1 MLQNYLM
8 EKLYTELFNATF
20 KRFIKCAKMYLN
32 NYDYFSKDSLNCT
45 YNKTIEIYKRLTRS
59 YLRYGIV
66 AAKVRYGSIAVPL
79 A

>member
-1 MLQNYLM
+1 
-8 EKLYTELFNATF
+8 
-20 KRFIKCAKMYLN
+20 MYLN